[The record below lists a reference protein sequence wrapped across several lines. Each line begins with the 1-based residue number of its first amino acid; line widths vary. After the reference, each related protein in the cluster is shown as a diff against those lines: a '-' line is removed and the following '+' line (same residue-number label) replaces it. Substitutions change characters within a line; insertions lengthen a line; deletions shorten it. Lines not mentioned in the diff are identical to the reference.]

1 MQTQNTQ
8 LNGGV
13 EPEETQTKTFSLCP
27 TPEWLKAHGFTATP
41 TLAEVFGA
49 ALAGTLEF
57 RREAIEAG
65 YSAEYVRYEAVEEE
79 RNAFEGRFSE
89 FSPDSAFL
97 KRHELAAELKNNL
110 N

>member
-1 MQTQNTQ
+1 MTTQNTQ
-8 LNGGV
+8 SNGGV

-27 TPEWLKAHGFTATP
+27 TPEWLKAHGFP
-41 TLAEVFGA
+41 TNPTVAEIFGA

-65 YSAEYVRYEAVEEE
+65 YSPEYVRCEAAEEE
-79 RNAFEGRFSE
+79 RDAFEERFSE
-89 FSPDSAFL
+89 SSPDSAFL
-97 KRHELAAELKNNL
+97 KRHELAAWLKNNL